1 MPRRTVRAPEPR
13 GRMPAP
19 ELPEQQAWA
28 HRAWRPAW
36 VLHDRAWDRPAQ
48 RRLREPPRV
57 RSPQPGKPEPQE
69 PQGPLPR
76 EPASQRPTWARRRAL
91 GRRRAWVHPDGDRQQ
106 AWALLRQQPRRRA
119 RPRKSHGP
127 GERPGPRWWNWRSGR
142 IRPSPSGDSAVSC
155 SRLRALLRAR
165 RPGPWPR
172 FSSIC
177 RPGESPRTCV
187 SAGRCSLLSTHRLLI
202 SVKPAFGS
210 LASRRELGCSRSFGR
225 PASTV
230 LRARPRT
237 SRCRRRPAR
246 GPPRCRDAERARRSV
261 VASPAPDT
269 GAWDESTRHGQA
281 DE

>member
-177 RPGESPRTCV
+177 RPGESSDLRQYWAVLIAECSSVTHQRQTRFRFSCVAPRAGVLAVVRSSCV
-187 SAGRCSLLSTHRLLI
+187 D
-202 SVKPAFGS
+202 GS
-210 LASRRELGCSRSFGR
+210 SC
-225 PASTV
+225 P
-230 LRARPRT
+230 T
-237 SRCRRRPAR
+237 SYV
-246 GPPRCRDAERARRSV
+246 SM
-261 VASPAPDT
+261 
-269 GAWDESTRHGQA
+269 
-281 DE
+281 